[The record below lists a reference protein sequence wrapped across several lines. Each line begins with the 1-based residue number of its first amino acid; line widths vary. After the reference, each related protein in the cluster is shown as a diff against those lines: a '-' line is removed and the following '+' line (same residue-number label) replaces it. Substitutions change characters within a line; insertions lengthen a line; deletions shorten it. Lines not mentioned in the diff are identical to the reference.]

1 MELAMEQAATAMA
14 ALTADESRFR
24 LGENGHA
31 ELTADGLGD
40 VMLAFFDKLVRGLD
54 EARIR
59 EFVGE
64 VFAEA
69 RARGDPQCVK
79 NLFVLAFQT
88 RWCRGGKGER
98 KICYQLLAVLYERY
112 PEVVVELA
120 ELLPRYGYWK
130 DLLSLLLECK
140 RADIDYSSLRRKV
153 FSLFARQLKADAE
166 ELEAAKR
173 AGRTPTGLS
182 LAAKFAPSEGG
193 QHSRSLKADKE
204 ICRLLFPALVGAHIA
219 DGEAAWATARAK
231 YRRLLSSVR
240 RALALPEVLMC
251 AQEWSEIDMSHVP
264 SLAMSRYK
272 RAFLNEGKGR
282 STEDPERAA
291 CRENLLTVL
300 TEKGVAA
307 LKGKQLFPH
316 ELVKEVLEPKGAR
329 GRRGALSEGVTAVLN
344 VQWEA
349 VRQGLLEQVEAR
361 KAELAQA
368 AAPLQHAQ
376 AVGAASQAC
385 PGVAAL
391 SVAAEALAAEAVS
404 AGASRPVGL
413 SRLVCMADVSGSMSG
428 TPMHVAIALG
438 VLVSEVCHPAF
449 RDKVLTFSEDP
460 RWHQLQPG
468 AAFVDKVQSLQ
479 SAHWGGS
486 TDFAKAM
493 RKIAELVSAQRL
505 EQHDV
510 PDLLVVSDMQFDE
523 ARGGYGG
530 YGGYGRPAPH
540 AHGWDT
546 AHEEIVALFHQVG
559 MQVHGRPLNPPNI
572 IFWNV
577 RADTFGYPA
586 AADQKGVM
594 LLSGYSPALMKF
606 VLSGEMEEEVATA
619 LDDEGNVVTTR
630 RQVDPRETLQRV
642 LGDSGLDAVRAV
654 LDAVPSSK
662 LPAQS
667 WVPQ

>member
-1 MELAMEQAATAMA
+1 MAMELEQAAAAMA

-40 VMLAFFDKLVRGLD
+40 AMLAFFDKLVRGLD

-130 DLLSLLLECK
+130 DLLALLLECK
-140 RADIDYSSLRRKV
+140 RADIDYSPLRRKV
-153 FSLFARQLKADAE
+153 FGLFARQLQADAE

-173 AGRTPTGLS
+173 AARTPTGLS

-300 TEKGVAA
+300 TEKVVAA

-329 GRRGALSEGVTAVLN
+329 GRHGALSEGVTAVLN

-368 AAPLQHAQ
+368 AAPLQHAE
-376 AVGAASQAC
+376 AVDAASQLC

-468 AAFVDKVQSLQ
+468 AAFVYKVQSLQ

-493 RKIAELVSAQRL
+493 RKIAELVSAERL

-510 PDLLVVSDMQFDE
+510 PDLLVVSDMQFDA
-523 ARGGYGG
+523 AR
-530 YGGYGRPAPH
+530 GGYGRPAPH

-619 LDDEGNVVTTR
+619 LDDDGNVVTTR

-667 WVPQ
+667 WIPQ

>member
-1 MELAMEQAATAMA
+1 MEQAAAEMA

-40 VMLAFFDKLVRGLD
+40 AMLAFFDKLVRGLD

-59 EFVGE
+59 EFVGD
-64 VFAEA
+64 VCAEA
-69 RARGDPQCVK
+69 RARSDPAGVK

-204 ICRLLFPALVGAHIA
+204 ICRLLYPALVGAHIA

-272 RAFLNEGKGR
+272 RAFLNEGRGR

-329 GRRGALSEGVTAVLN
+329 GRHGALSEGVTAVLN

-368 AAPLQHAQ
+368 AAPLQHAE
-376 AVGAASQAC
+376 AVDAASQLC

-404 AGASRPVGL
+404 IGASRPVGL

-438 VLVSEVCHPAF
+438 VLVF
-449 RDKVLTFSEDP
+449 RGLP
-460 RWHQLQPG
+460 PG
-468 AAFVDKVQSLQ
+468 
-479 SAHWGGS
+479 
-486 TDFAKAM
+486 
-493 RKIAELVSAQRL
+493 
-505 EQHDV
+505 
-510 PDLLVVSDMQFDE
+510 
-523 ARGGYGG
+523 
-530 YGGYGRPAPH
+530 
-540 AHGWDT
+540 
-546 AHEEIVALFHQVG
+546 
-559 MQVHGRPLNPPNI
+559 
-572 IFWNV
+572 
-577 RADTFGYPA
+577 
-586 AADQKGVM
+586 
-594 LLSGYSPALMKF
+594 
-606 VLSGEMEEEVATA
+606 
-619 LDDEGNVVTTR
+619 
-630 RQVDPRETLQRV
+630 
-642 LGDSGLDAVRAV
+642 
-654 LDAVPSSK
+654 
-662 LPAQS
+662 LP
-667 WVPQ
+667 

>member
-1 MELAMEQAATAMA
+1 M
-14 ALTADESRFR
+14 
-24 LGENGHA
+24 
-31 ELTADGLGD
+31 
-40 VMLAFFDKLVRGLD
+40 
-54 EARIR
+54 
-59 EFVGE
+59 
-64 VFAEA
+64 
-69 RARGDPQCVK
+69 
-79 NLFVLAFQT
+79 
-88 RWCRGGKGER
+88 
-98 KICYQLLAVLYERY
+98 
-112 PEVVVELA
+112 
-120 ELLPRYGYWK
+120 
-130 DLLSLLLECK
+130 
-140 RADIDYSSLRRKV
+140 RRKV

-329 GRRGALSEGVTAVLN
+329 GRHAFGGVGGALSEGVTAVLN

-368 AAPLQHAQ
+368 AAPLQHAE
-376 AVGAASQAC
+376 AVDAASQLC

-404 AGASRPVGL
+404 IGASRPVGL

-438 VLVSEVCHPAF
+438 VLVSEVCHPVF
-449 RDKVLTFSEDP
+449 RDKVLTFSGNP
-460 RWHQLQPG
+460 TWHQLQPD
-468 AAFVDKVQSLQ
+468 ATFVEKVQSLQ

-493 RKIAELVSAQRL
+493 RKIAELVSAERL
-505 EQHDV
+505 EQ
-510 PDLLVVSDMQFDE
+510 
-523 ARGGYGG
+523 R
-530 YGGYGRPAPH
+530 
-540 AHGWDT
+540 
-546 AHEEIVALFHQVG
+546 
-559 MQVHGRPLNPPNI
+559 
-572 IFWNV
+572 
-577 RADTFGYPA
+577 
-586 AADQKGVM
+586 
-594 LLSGYSPALMKF
+594 
-606 VLSGEMEEEVATA
+606 
-619 LDDEGNVVTTR
+619 
-630 RQVDPRETLQRV
+630 
-642 LGDSGLDAVRAV
+642 LGIRD
-654 LDAVPSSK
+654 
-662 LPAQS
+662 
-667 WVPQ
+667 

>member
-1 MELAMEQAATAMA
+1 MRCGTAA
-14 ALTADESRFR
+14 
-24 LGENGHA
+24 
-31 ELTADGLGD
+31 
-40 VMLAFFDKLVRGLD
+40 
-54 EARIR
+54 
-59 EFVGE
+59 
-64 VFAEA
+64 
-69 RARGDPQCVK
+69 
-79 NLFVLAFQT
+79 
-88 RWCRGGKGER
+88 
-98 KICYQLLAVLYERY
+98 
-112 PEVVVELA
+112 
-120 ELLPRYGYWK
+120 
-130 DLLSLLLECK
+130 
-140 RADIDYSSLRRKV
+140 
-153 FSLFARQLKADAE
+153 
-166 ELEAAKR
+166 
-173 AGRTPTGLS
+173 
-182 LAAKFAPSEGG
+182 
-193 QHSRSLKADKE
+193 
-204 ICRLLFPALVGAHIA
+204 
-219 DGEAAWATARAK
+219 
-231 YRRLLSSVR
+231 
-240 RALALPEVLMC
+240 
-251 AQEWSEIDMSHVP
+251 
-264 SLAMSRYK
+264 
-272 RAFLNEGKGR
+272 
-282 STEDPERAA
+282 
-291 CRENLLTVL
+291 
-300 TEKGVAA
+300 
-307 LKGKQLFPH
+307 
-316 ELVKEVLEPKGAR
+316 
-329 GRRGALSEGVTAVLN
+329 LN

-368 AAPLQHAQ
+368 AAPLQHAE
-376 AVGAASQAC
+376 AVDAASQLC

-460 RWHQLQPG
+460 QWHQLQPG
-468 AAFVDKVQSLQ
+468 DAFVDKVQSLQ

-510 PDLLVVSDMQFDE
+510 PDLLVVSDMQFDA

-530 YGGYGRPAPH
+530 GFGGFGGYGRPAPH

-546 AHEEIVALFHQVG
+546 AHEEIVALFHLVG
-559 MQVHGRPLNPPNI
+559 MQVHCRPLNPPNI

-606 VLSGEMEEEVATA
+606 ILSGEMEEEVATA

-642 LGDSGLDAVRAV
+642 LGDPGLDAVRTV

-667 WVPQ
+667 WIPQ